1 MNTQTDTPPDCR
13 NCNAPLVL
21 IGTIP
26 AKGEPPELRTS
37 ECIKCREVIK
47 REIVSLPPSKLWVS

>member
-1 MNTQTDTPPDCR
+1 
-13 NCNAPLVL
+13 LVL